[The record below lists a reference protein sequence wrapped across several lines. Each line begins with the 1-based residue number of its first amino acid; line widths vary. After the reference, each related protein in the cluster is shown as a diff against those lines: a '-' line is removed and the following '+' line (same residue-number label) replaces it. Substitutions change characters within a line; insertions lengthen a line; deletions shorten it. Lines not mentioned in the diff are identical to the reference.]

1 MHDARAVMGEPLDEG
16 AGCLRL
22 VGAAVEAADG
32 RFLGRVR
39 RHPCSP
45 CRRHQALVAHAPP
58 PRCRHRRNMGCSAPL
73 SLQPCISAS
82 VACHAEDVT

>member
-22 VGAAVEAADG
+22 VGATVEAADG

-39 RHPCSP
+39 QGAYWPS
-45 CRRHQALVAHAPP
+45 V
-58 PRCRHRRNMGCSAPL
+58 RC
-73 SLQPCISAS
+73 
-82 VACHAEDVT
+82 